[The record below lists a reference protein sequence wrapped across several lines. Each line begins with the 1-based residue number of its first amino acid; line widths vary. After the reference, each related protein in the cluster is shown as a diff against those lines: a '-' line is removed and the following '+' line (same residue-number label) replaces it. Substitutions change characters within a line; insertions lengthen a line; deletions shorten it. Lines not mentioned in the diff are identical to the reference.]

1 MRRAA
6 FVAVTAMVASC
17 GGPQKGHDQH
27 EDISALWTQIR
38 EWRHEAGMQLDPR
51 PESLMSVEKAK
62 VADERAIC
70 VSTHVVP
77 PTCSQVCGLSDAIC
91 DNAEQICKLAD
102 ELGKDDS
109 YAQDKCTDAKASCRE
124 AKQLCCGCSTKP

>member
-1 MRRAA
+1 MRSAVAFAA
-6 FVAVTAMVASC
+6 LVAVAGC
-17 GGPQKGHDQH
+17 GGRQTPPASH
-27 EDISALWTQIR
+27 EDIAVLWAQIR

-51 PESLMSVEKAK
+51 AELLVSVEKGK
-62 VADERAIC
+62 VADQRAVC

-77 PTCSQVCGLSDAIC
+77 PACNQVCGLSDAIC
-91 DNAEQICKLAD
+91 DNAERICDLAD
-102 ELGKDDS
+102 KLGKDDS